1 MDRRLFLL
9 TALGL
14 VGTAGCTSVPPLANA
29 HESADA
35 LATALLDALARADR
49 TSLENL
55 AVTEREF
62 RDHVWPDLPAARP
75 ERNLPFSYVWGD
87 LHQKSS
93 LRLSETLERH
103 GGKRYRLRSTR
114 FGGETRYAH
123 YLVHRNSTL
132 DVVEPSGAAIS
143 LEVCG
148 SFLEKDGVWKVF
160 SYVVDD

>member
-14 VGTAGCTSVPPLANA
+14 AAAAGCGSAPPLANA
-29 HESADA
+29 QPSADV

-49 TSLENL
+49 PRLEAL
-55 AVTEREF
+55 ALTAQEF

-87 LHQKSS
+87 LHQKSN
-93 LRLSETLERH
+93 LRLSETLEQH
-103 GGKRYRLRSTR
+103 GGKRYQLRGTR
-114 FGGETRYAH
+114 FGGETRYKN
-123 YLVHRNSTL
+123 YLVHRGSTL
-132 DVVEPSGAAIS
+132 DVVDAAGTAIS
-143 LEVCG
+143 LAVCG